1 MIGWCFENTIANTM
15 GKKQKREKLELKP
28 NLKIAFREDA
38 VLSVQ
43 LLRFVLLAIEISDKS
58 PEEAENIQKNFL
70 DCR

>member
-1 MIGWCFENTIANTM
+1 M
-15 GKKQKREKLELKP
+15 GKILRREKLELKP

-58 PEEAENIQKNFL
+58 PEEAERIQQKFL
-70 DCR
+70 DRH